1 MMENI
6 NYIYTTPY
14 MKFYENYIVEVGEY
28 TSVTSNNNEHEFV
41 TSYSTNIPFEY
52 IETRS

>member
-6 NYIYTTPY
+6 NCIYTASSN
-14 MKFYENYIVEVGEY
+14 ENYIIEVGEY
-28 TSVTSNNNEHEFV
+28 TCVTSNNNEHEFV
-41 TSYSTNIPFEY
+41 TSYSANVPFEY